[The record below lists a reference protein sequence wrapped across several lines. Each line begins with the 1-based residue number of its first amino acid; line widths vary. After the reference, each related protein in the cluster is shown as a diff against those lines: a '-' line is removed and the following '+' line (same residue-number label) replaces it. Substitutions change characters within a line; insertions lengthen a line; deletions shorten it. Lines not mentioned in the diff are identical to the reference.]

1 MYSNGD
7 VADNEINGFIKD
19 TKIKTSWEWNIYF
32 SLNEKVHLWNSR
44 AMICQKINF
53 LAEITFKLNKIFIST
68 LIVQFYFNLF
78 MTGFSNPNRLRK
90 MSSSL
95 WKRIS
100 QSSLDMNFYVWLMI
114 RIFLYF
120 SYTFNWNEL
129 YIWQHIVMQHTH
141 LVHMAS
147 ALVCYVN
154 AFSTNI
160 EFVWLYS
167 KSKHNTEDRSKVKF
181 SKENSPRPKFQLY
194 YNNLQKEQEVGN
206 DFTICLLNLIPKV
219 TTPTRCVAIGL
230 VKLEI

>member
-78 MTGFSNPNRLRK
+78 MTAFSNPNRLRK

-167 KSKHNTEDRSKVKF
+167 KSKHNTEAKLNFPKRIPHGQNFNFTTIIYKRNKKLVMT
-181 SKENSPRPKFQLY
+181 SPFACWISSPKSPPRQG
-194 YNNLQKEQEVGN
+194 VW
-206 DFTICLLNLIPKV
+206 P
-219 TTPTRCVAIGL
+219 
-230 VKLEI
+230 